1 MRVIVSA
8 VFARGLHNQQV
19 LDQTRTFLS
28 GNRQSMVG
36 IFKRYAK
43 IGGLDGGEA
52 SETLDDLVKSYV
64 ALIDAV
70 GFLEVSLF
78 SFPSFFSYTCTGRNT
93 DTN

>member
-8 VFARGLHNQQV
+8 VFARGLHNKQL

-28 GNRQSMVG
+28 GNRQIMVG

-43 IGGLDGGEA
+43 VGGLDGGEV
-52 SETLDDLVKSYV
+52 SETLEDLVKSYV

-70 GFLEVSLF
+70 GFLQVS
-78 SFPSFFSYTCTGRNT
+78 PPFFFVLLCACTGRDADAN
-93 DTN
+93 